1 MKKKSP
7 GSDADRS
14 RIALSEDEMRKFG
27 YRVVD
32 LLVEH
37 FANLPTGSVGAKGDP
52 AKLVPLFDADPPE
65 KGRDPNELLKELEKN
80 VFPNNLH
87 VDHPR
92 FFAFVPG
99 PNNFVSTMSD
109 ALAAGFNIFNGTWFG
124 GSAAAALELGVVR
137 WLCRACGLPESAGGL
152 FVSGGSMANL
162 TALVAARNAV
172 LQNRTERAT
181 VYFSDQTHSS
191 VERALHVIGFLREQ
205 RRKLP
210 SDDNFRLS
218 IETLR
223 RAIAEDRAKGLRPF
237 CVVANA
243 GTTNT
248 GAIDPLGELAD
259 LAGSEK
265 MWLHVDG
272 AFGAASILSERGRT
286 LLRGIERADSISL
299 DPHKWLF
306 QSFECG
312 CVLVRDVALLK
323 SAFQIKADYLRDVHR
338 NAAEFNAGDHG
349 VQLSRGF
356 RALKVWLSLQTFGVA
371 AFREAITR
379 GFELA
384 ELAEREL
391 RARKDW
397 EILSPAQMAT
407 VCFRF
412 GKSDDLQTRLVEAMM
427 HDGYALLTSTELRGV
442 ASLRLCTIN
451 PRTTEKDIIGTVKR
465 LDELA
470 RKL

>member
-1 MKKKSP
+1 
-7 GSDADRS
+7 
-14 RIALSEDEMRKFG
+14 
-27 YRVVD
+27 
-32 LLVEH
+32 
-37 FANLPTGSVGAKGDP
+37 
-52 AKLVPLFDADPPE
+52 
-65 KGRDPNELLKELEKN
+65 
-80 VFPNNLH
+80 
-87 VDHPR
+87 
-92 FFAFVPG
+92 
-99 PNNFVSTMSD
+99 
-109 ALAAGFNIFNGTWFG
+109 
-124 GSAAAALELGVVR
+124 
-137 WLCRACGLPESAGGL
+137 
-152 FVSGGSMANL
+152 
-162 TALVAARNAV
+162 
-172 LQNRTERAT
+172 
-181 VYFSDQTHSS
+181 
-191 VERALHVIGFLREQ
+191 
-205 RRKLP
+205 
-210 SDDNFRLS
+210 
-218 IETLR
+218 
-223 RAIAEDRAKGLRPF
+223 
-237 CVVANA
+237 
-243 GTTNT
+243 
-248 GAIDPLGELAD
+248 
-259 LAGSEK
+259 
-265 MWLHVDG
+265 
-272 AFGAASILSERGRT
+272 
-286 LLRGIERADSISL
+286 
-299 DPHKWLF
+299 
-306 QSFECG
+306 SFECG

-427 HDGYALLTSTELRGV
+427 HDGYALLTSTELRGF